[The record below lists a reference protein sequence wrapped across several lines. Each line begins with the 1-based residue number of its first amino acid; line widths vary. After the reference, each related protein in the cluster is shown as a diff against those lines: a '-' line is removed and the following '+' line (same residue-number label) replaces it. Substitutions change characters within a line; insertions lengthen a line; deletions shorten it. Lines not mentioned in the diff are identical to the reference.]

1 MARLPQALEMVN
13 QTVSI
18 ATEPESCTFLQR
30 NILEFPVPSDS
41 DVEKFNAAIVAKED
55 MRA

>member
-1 MARLPQALEMVN
+1 MVN

-30 NILEFPVPSDS
+30 NILEFAEPSDS
-41 DVEKFNAAIVAKED
+41 DLDKFELALKAKDE
-55 MRA
+55 MR